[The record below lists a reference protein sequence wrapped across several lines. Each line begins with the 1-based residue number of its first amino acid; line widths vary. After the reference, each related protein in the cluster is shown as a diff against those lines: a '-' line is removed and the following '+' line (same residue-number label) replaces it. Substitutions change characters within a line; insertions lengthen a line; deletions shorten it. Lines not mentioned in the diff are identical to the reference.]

1 VTSST
6 VVRPAQRTPF
16 ARYRHSLW
24 LLTKR
29 DLSVRYTTNALGY
42 VWSIL
47 DPLLMSLIYFFVFVV
62 VMNRG
67 GTAGEQPYIV
77 YLMAGLLAW
86 TWFNN
91 TITDATRVFS
101 KEAKL
106 VRSVKLP
113 QSLWVARIVLSK
125 GIEYVASLAVLAI
138 FALIFHAPVTWSVLW
153 FPVGLVLQAILLYGL
168 GMIVAPLTVF
178 YKDLERAIRL
188 LLRVLFYA
196 SAVLYS
202 PAKWPEAVHGF
213 PIRPLLELNPLT
225 GILGLYRAAFW
236 PQELN
241 LFHVLIS
248 AIGAVVFLGLGFL
261 VFRRSV
267 PAVLKE
273 M

>member
-6 VVRPAQRTPF
+6 AVRPAQRTTF

-42 VWSIL
+42 VWSVL

-62 VMNRG
+62 VFKRG
-67 GTAGEQPYIV
+67 DRAGEDPYIV
-77 YLMAGLLAW
+77 YLMAGLLPW
-86 TWFNN
+86 TWFNGA
-91 TITDATRVFS
+91 ITDASRVFA
-101 KEAKL
+101 KESKL
-106 VRSVKLP
+106 VRSVSLP
-113 QSLWVARIVLSK
+113 QTLWVARIVLSK
-125 GIEYVASLAVLAI
+125 GIEYLASLAVLAV
-138 FALIFHAPVTWSVLW
+138 FAILYHAPLTADVAW
-153 FPVGLVLQAILLYGL
+153 FPVGLLLQAVLVYGL
-168 GMIVAPLTVF
+168 GLIVAPLTVF

-202 PAKWPEAVHGF
+202 PAQWPHEVHGIPVR
-213 PIRPLLELNPLT
+213 PILQLNPLT
-225 GILGLYRAAFW
+225 GIMSLYRSAFW
-236 PQELN
+236 PQEFN
-241 LFHVLIS
+241 AFHVIVS
-248 AIGAVVFLGLGFL
+248 VVGSLVILGIGFL

>member
-6 VVRPAQRTPF
+6 AVRPAQRTPF

-62 VMNRG
+62 VFHRG
-67 GTAGEQPYIV
+67 DRQGEDPYIV
-77 YLMAGLLAW
+77 YLMAGLLPW
-86 TWFNN
+86 TWFNSA
-91 TITDATRVFS
+91 ITDASRVFA
-101 KEAKL
+101 KESKL

-113 QSLWVARIVLSK
+113 PSLWVARIVLSK
-125 GIEYVASLAVLAI
+125 GIEYIASLAVLAI
-138 FALIFHAPVTWSVLW
+138 FAVLFPAPLTWHALW
-153 FPVGLVLQAILLYGL
+153 FPVGLILQAILIYGL
-168 GMIVAPLTVF
+168 GLIVAPLTVF

-188 LLRVLFYA
+188 ILRVLFYA

-202 PAKWPEAVHGF
+202 PTQWPDEVHGF
-213 PIRPLLELNPLT
+213 PIKPILQLNPLT
-225 GILGLYRAAFW
+225 GIMGLYRSAFW
-236 PQELN
+236 PQEFN
-241 LFHVLIS
+241 AFHVIVS
-248 AIGAVVFLGLGFL
+248 AVGSLVLLGVGFL